1 MSNDVKALI
10 SHYARLGFSRHIQTV
25 CDEVIKKRGRD
36 GTLVFWHAFSS
47 MMEGVSRVGGDLP
60 GPLRRLRSPPR
71 PCGTIPPCSC
81 HLRVLRR
88 RDPSVAR
95 AAAACTLAQSV
106 TVGGGF

>member
-47 MMEGVSRVGGDLP
+47 IMEGVSSW
-60 GPLRRLRSPPR
+60 PLRCIARPPVQR
-71 PCGTIPPCSC
+71 CS
-81 HLRVLRR
+81 
-88 RDPSVAR
+88 S
-95 AAAACTLAQSV
+95 LA
-106 TVGGGF
+106 FAFHFNI